1 MKTKTF
7 VSALILTLAGIGAAQ
22 AQTTPFQGVYG
33 KSSSTMT
40 REQVQ
45 KEYQAARAAGQ
56 TGNQDLDNQPFTPTV
71 DSSASPTN
79 TASTPATPVPHADL
93 RDVKFGD
100 SDNQPF
106 NG

>member
-1 MKTKTF
+1 MKTKTI
-7 VSALILTLAGIGAAQ
+7 VSALILTFAGVAAAQ

-33 KSSSTMT
+33 KQTSSMT
-40 REQVQ
+40 RDQVQ
-45 KEYQAARAAGQ
+45 SEYQAARAAGQ
-56 TGNQDLDNQPFTPTV
+56 TGNQDMDNQPFTPQA
-71 DSSASPTN
+71 DSSAAQNSAAAQPQ
-79 TASTPATPVPHADL
+79 HDM